1 MKGSLLLPLLCGGS
15 GREPGSI
22 LVSRIAHLELKVS
35 TQAVRLEKGLEE
47 PETLV
52 KD

>member
-1 MKGSLLLPLLCGGS
+1 VAEAGENRAASWSRVL
-15 GREPGSI
+15 RI
-22 LVSRIAHLELKVS
+22 LNLKVS